1 MGKWFAF
8 GFIAFLAE
16 CGEGGSPV
24 PFNPLGGFGGGS
36 ASGPASNPRRALEAA
51 VDFIRG
57 NASLVIATIAAGTVL
72 VLALTTLVLW
82 LSSRG
87 TMMAFRAIALDHVR
101 TGEHWAATREAA
113 RSYFGFRLLLA
124 AIHVPVFLGALAW
137 GSWTLYATVRA
148 LVGPLLLA
156 VVFGLVLAPVR
167 FVGRNILAP
176 MLLRH
181 GGGLRAG
188 WARTMAVVR
197 ASVGGVAVFMLV
209 RILISIVQAIGEI
222 VVVYATCC
230 IGGLWVVHETLAAP
244 LLVFERAFTLFVF
257 ESVGPDYKIV
267 AETPPWQPPYAQ
279 VPPAGYGGGGY
290 GAPPGYPPSP

>member
-1 MGKWFAF
+1 MR
-8 GFIAFLAE
+8 
-16 CGEGGSPV
+16 S
-24 PFNPLGGFGGGS
+24 
-36 ASGPASNPRRALEAA
+36 
-51 VDFIRG
+51 
-57 NASLVIATIAAGTVL
+57 NASLVIASVAVGAVL

-87 TMMAFRAIALDHVR
+87 MMMAFRAVALDHAR

-113 RSYFGFRLLLA
+113 WSYFGFRLLLA
-124 AIHVPVFLGALAW
+124 AIHLPVLLGALAW
-137 GSWTLYATVRA
+137 GGWALYAAVDSGAADLMAYLRA
-148 LVGPLLLA
+148 LAGPILLA
-156 VVFGLVLAPVR
+156 VVFGVLLAPVH
-167 FVGRNILAP
+167 FVGRNVLAP

-209 RILISIVQAIGEI
+209 RILITIVQAIGEI

-267 AETPPWQPPYAQ
+267 AETPPWQAPYAQ
-279 VPPAGYGGGGY
+279 TPPAGYGGGGY
-290 GAPPGYPPSP
+290 GAPPGYPPS